1 MFNIQCDVW
10 GGGTGHR
17 TTILKDCGEIVVFE
31 TLKEAEA
38 EATRLTNFMN
48 GGYGSA
54 SFDYKAI
61 PAQGS
66 EQ

>member
-10 GGGTGHR
+10 GGVTGHR
-17 TTILKDCGEIVVFE
+17 TDVLKDCGKIVTFY
-31 TLKEAEA
+31 TLQEAQDEA
-38 EATRLTNFMN
+38 ARLTIQMN

-54 SFDYKAI
+54 SFEYKAI
-61 PAQGS
+61 PAQGA

>member
-10 GGGTGHR
+10 GGVTGHR
-17 TTILKDCGEIVVFE
+17 TSLLKDCGVVLTFG
-31 TLKEAEA
+31 TLEAAEEEA
-38 EATRLTNFMN
+38 ARRTKFMN

-61 PAQGS
+61 PAQGA